1 VRLPYVDPVGGLY
14 SIQEHLFTS
23 SLHQVIRL
31 KSLIGVQIIWNGN
44 SYLELSVPA
53 AFRRAVCGLCG
64 QCLNYRVMCIIIIIF
79 LRPLAQ
85 SRRLKIKQLWLDM
98 ALTQI

>member
-1 VRLPYVDPVGGLY
+1 MSKTEPLSSEDEPSGDEDPCTVYECPGLAPVCILPLT
-14 SIQEHLFTS
+14 HLS
-23 SLHQVIRL
+23 LSLH
-31 KSLIGVQIIWNGN
+31 S
-44 SYLELSVPA
+44 S
-53 AFRRAVCGLCG
+53 
-64 QCLNYRVMCIIIIIF
+64 IIIIIFIFF